1 MRMET
6 KKVSSASL
14 ENKTHDFL
22 LMGLVVALGFL
33 FIAFE
38 WSTTEVKKYEPV
50 VETNWGDVDV
60 MLPVTIQKPLTPPP
74 PAVAAPPKIMLP
86 TNISTVNNNVATPD
100 VDFVAPDVDEP
111 VEPIVTPIE
120 EPIDE
125 PDFFLVSE
133 KAPSFPGGQKAMM
146 DYLRDHIK
154 YPAALREAGIQ
165 GRVIVSFVVD
175 TDGSIK
181 DITVLRSAH
190 ERLDAEAI
198 RVVSSMPN
206 WNPGENQGRKVRVRY
221 QLPVFF
227 RTLN

>member
-1 MRMET
+1 MET

-33 FIAFE
+33 YIIFE
-38 WSTTEVKKYEPV
+38 WSTTDVKKYIPPTDMDQFIPEEIV
-50 VETNWGDVDV
+50 
-60 MLPVTIQKPLTPPP
+60 LPSTKQLTPPP

-125 PDFFLVSE
+125 PDFFIVAE

-206 WNPGENQGRKVRVRY
+206 WDPGENQGRKVRVRY

>member
-60 MLPVTIQKPLTPPP
+60 MLPVTIQKPLTPPA
-74 PAVAAPPKIMLP
+74 PAVAAPPRVIAP
-86 TNISTVNNNVATPD
+86 TIVVVDKQDVPDVTLVIPDATTDDPIVATSTK
-100 VDFVAPDVDEP
+100 VDEP
-111 VEPIVTPIE
+111 DEAPII
-120 EPIDE
+120 
-125 PDFFLVSE
+125 FRSE
-133 KAPSFPGGQKAMM
+133 VPPTFPGGQKAMM
-146 DYLRDHIK
+146 EYLMKNIK
-154 YPAALREAGIQ
+154 YPAVCLESGIS
-165 GRVIVSFVVD
+165 GRVIVSFVVN
-175 TDGSIK
+175 TDGSIQ
-181 DITVLRSAH
+181 DVVVLRGVH
-190 ERLDAEAI
+190 EKLDAEAI
-198 RVVSSMPN
+198 RVVSSMPA
-206 WNPGENQGRKVRVRY
+206 WTPGKNQGQNVRVRY

-227 RTLN
+227 KTLN